1 MASVVNL
8 KDVTIDNSLNCSSL
22 NSSLYAGNLGNIND
36 NTFGKAQV
44 KRKTMSLSLNN
55 SIQAQQHSIGFNF
68 GKKLTNKVN
77 LN

>member
-1 MASVVNL
+1 
-8 KDVTIDNSLNCSSL
+8 LNCSSL
-22 NSSLYAGNLGNIND
+22 NSSLYAGNLGHKND

-55 SIQAQQHSIGFNF
+55 SMQAQQSIGFNF

>member
-1 MASVVNL
+1 
-8 KDVTIDNSLNCSSL
+8 LNCSSL
-22 NSSLYAGNLGNIND
+22 NSSLYAENLGNIND
-36 NTFGKAQV
+36 DTFGKAQV

-55 SIQAQQHSIGFNF
+55 SMQTQNFLGFNY